1 MLGGIVHKAPETRH
15 SPAGIPLTRFTLE
28 HRSRQLEAGLEREAY
43 CRIVVVCSGEVLQ
56 RQAEQL
62 ASGQQVSVSGF
73 IARADNRQGQ
83 SLLVLH
89 AHRLQVGIKLEPQAN

>member
-1 MLGGIVHKAPETRH
+1 MLSGIVHKAPETRY
-15 SPAGIPLTRFTLE
+15 SPAGIPLSRFTLE

-43 CRIVVVCSGEVLQ
+43 CRIIVICSGEALK
-56 RQAEQL
+56 REAEKL
-62 ASGQQVSVSGF
+62 CKGQQVKVQGF

-89 AHRLQVGIKLEPQAN
+89 AQSLQPEAGSESLAN